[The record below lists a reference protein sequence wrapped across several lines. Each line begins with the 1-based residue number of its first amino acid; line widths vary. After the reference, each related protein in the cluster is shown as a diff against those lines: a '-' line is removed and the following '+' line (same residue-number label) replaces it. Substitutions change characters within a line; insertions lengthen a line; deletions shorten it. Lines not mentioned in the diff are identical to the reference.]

1 MKSFPGIIGKLE
13 KYLTTSTL
21 VSPENSDSIKRFAA
35 HDVTPL
41 ATLKCTSIIDTQTAV
56 KFCNDNAIEF
66 VVKSG
71 GKNQA
76 STSIR

>member
-1 MKSFPGIIGKLE
+1 MKSLHPIISKLE
-13 KYLTTSTL
+13 TYLTTSTL
-21 VSPENSDSIKRFAA
+21 VPPDYSESIKRFAR

-41 ATLKCTSIIDTQTAV
+41 ATLKCSSMVDAQTAV
-56 KFCNDNAIEF
+56 KFCNDNAIDF

-76 STSIR
+76 NTSIR

>member
-21 VSPENSDSIKRFAA
+21 ISPENYDSVKRFAA

-41 ATLKCTSIIDTQTAV
+41 ATLNCSSIVDAQTAV
-56 KFCNDNAIEF
+56 KFCNDNSIDF